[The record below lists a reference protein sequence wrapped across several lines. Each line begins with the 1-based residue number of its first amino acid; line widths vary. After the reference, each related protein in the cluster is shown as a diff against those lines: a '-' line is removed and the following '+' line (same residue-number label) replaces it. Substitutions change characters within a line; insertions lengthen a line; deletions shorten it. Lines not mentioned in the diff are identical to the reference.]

1 MNAADLISFQI
12 LPETYQPM
20 PAYRL
25 CTADGPTQ
33 LTDGLSQRLQELL
46 QAEQKKEKA

>member
-1 MNAADLISFQI
+1 
-12 LPETYQPM
+12 M

-33 LTDGLSQRLQELL
+33 LTPGLSQRLLDLL
-46 QAEQKKEKA
+46 HAEQRSE